1 MGRNPSAGHCR
12 QEVDAPGPNL
22 FRSTDEKEYAL
33 TMRVAAERPGRKSE
47 GSGSRP
53 AIGLGIL
60 GCGDL
65 TQQAV
70 LPHLAQPDALPLA
83 RVAAI
88 CSRTLE
94 RAQSVAE
101 RYHIPR
107 VTTEYEALLADEA
120 VEAVLIL
127 TPARLHFQQALAAV
141 RAGKHVYVQKPLTE
155 SLQEALTL
163 EREVQRQG
171 VRAVAAPGQALNPLV
186 PRLREAIKSGAVGA
200 PFWAN
205 APAPGWGGRDID
217 FTTNPAWYFR
227 EGAGP
232 FRDMAVYALHLL
244 IALFGPV
251 RRVCA
256 MQTISAQR
264 RSWNGR
270 PFIVTAP
277 DNVVAQL
284 DFGDGLLASV
294 GAQWCQGGP
303 RAQPFF
309 FGVYGLE
316 GSLECV
322 KTVGAWPTGCD
333 LRRADNESARFEL
346 QPEES
351 PLLAGPHAGPSL
363 HVWADLLHL
372 FECIHSRQEP
382 EAGVGP
388 ARHVVEILEATARA
402 AETGQTQ
409 ILETGL

>member
-1 MGRNPSAGHCR
+1 MP
-12 QEVDAPGPNL
+12 D
-22 FRSTDEKEYAL
+22 
-33 TMRVAAERPGRKSE
+33 
-47 GSGSRP
+47 GSRRYPVADETCPGQITEGKQP
-53 AIGLGIL
+53 AMRIAGEQLGDAARSVQQRPIGLGIV

-65 TQQAV
+65 AQQAV

-83 RVAAI
+83 RVAVL
-88 CSRTLE
+88 CSRTLD
-94 RAQSVAE
+94 RAQSLAE
-101 RYHIPR
+101 RYHVPH
-107 VTTEYEALLADEA
+107 VTADFEALLADQA

-141 RAGKHVYVQKPLTE
+141 RAGKHVYVQKPVTE
-155 SLQEALTL
+155 ALQEALTL

-171 VRAVAAPGQALNPLV
+171 VRLVAAPGQVLNPLV
-186 PRLREAIKSGAVGA
+186 PHLREALQSGTIG
-200 PFWAN
+200 PLFWAN
-205 APAPGWGGRDID
+205 APAPGWGGRDIP
-217 FTTNPAWYFR
+217 FSTNPAWYFR
-227 EGAGP
+227 EGSGP

-256 MQTISAQR
+256 MQTISAKR

-270 PFIVTAP
+270 PFLVMTP

-294 GAQWCQGGP
+294 GAQWCHGGP
-303 RAQPFF
+303 RAQPFL

-322 KTVGAWPTGCD
+322 EAVGAWPTVCE
-333 LRRADNESARFEL
+333 LRRGNGELLPLEL
-346 QPEES
+346 QPDDV

-363 HVWADLLHL
+363 HIWADLLHL
-372 FECIHSRQEP
+372 FDCIRGQREP
-382 EAGVGP
+382 VAGISP
-388 ARHVVEILEATARA
+388 ARHVIEILEATERA

-409 ILETGL
+409 VLETVP

>member
-1 MGRNPSAGHCR
+1 MRAPS
-12 QEVDAPGPNL
+12 
-22 FRSTDEKEYAL
+22 
-33 TMRVAAERPGRKSE
+33 ERPSE
-47 GSGSRP
+47 KTSRAAARQP
-53 AIGLGIL
+53 IGLGIL
-60 GCGDL
+60 GGGDL
-65 TQQAV
+65 AQQAV

-83 RVAAI
+83 RVAAL

-94 RAQSVAE
+94 RARSLGE
-101 RYHIPR
+101 RYHVPH
-107 VTTEYEALLADEA
+107 VTTDYEALLADDA

-155 SLQEALTL
+155 ALQEALTL

-171 VRAVAAPGQALNPLV
+171 VRLVAAPGQVLNPLV
-186 PRLREAIKSGAVGA
+186 PRLREVIQSGSIG
-200 PFWAN
+200 PLFWAN
-205 APAPGWGGRDID
+205 APAPSWGGRDIP
-217 FTTNPAWYFR
+217 FSSNPAWYFR
-227 EGAGP
+227 EGGGP

-256 MQTISAQR
+256 MQAISAKQ

-270 PFIVTAP
+270 PFLVMAP

-294 GAQWCQGGP
+294 GAQWCQSG
-303 RAQPFF
+303 AQARPFF

-322 KTVGAWPTGCD
+322 QAVGSWPTACE
-333 LRRADNESARFEL
+333 LRRGGGEVERIELSA
-346 QPEES
+346 EEA
-351 PLLAGPHAGPSL
+351 PLLSGPHAGPSV

-372 FECIHSRQEP
+372 FDCIRAQREP
-382 EAGVGP
+382 EASVGP
-388 ARHVVEILEATARA
+388 ARHVVEVLEATTRA

-409 ILETGL
+409 VLETGL

>member
-1 MGRNPSAGHCR
+1 MSAGG
-12 QEVDAPGPNL
+12 GP
-22 FRSTDEKEYAL
+22 SIGP
-33 TMRVAAERPGRKSE
+33 AAR
-47 GSGSRP
+47 SRP
-53 AIGLGIL
+53 SRPIGLGVV

-65 TQQAV
+65 AQQAV

-88 CSRTLE
+88 CSRTLD
-94 RAQSVAE
+94 RAQAVAE
-101 RYHIPR
+101 RYHVPH
-107 VTTEYEALLADEA
+107 VTTDLEALLADKA

-155 SLQEALTL
+155 SLPEALTL
-163 EREVQRQG
+163 EREVHRQG
-171 VRAVAAPGQALNPLV
+171 IRLVAAPGQALNPLL
-186 PRLREAIKSGAVGA
+186 PRLHESIQAGTIG
-200 PFWAN
+200 PLFWAN
-205 APAPGWGGRDID
+205 APAPSWGGRDIA
-217 FTTNPAWYFR
+217 FTSNPAWFFR
-227 EGAGP
+227 EGGGP

-256 MQTISAQR
+256 MQTISAKR

-270 PFIVTAP
+270 PFLVMAP

-303 RAQPFF
+303 RAQAFQL
-309 FGVYGLE
+309 GVYGLE
-316 GSLECV
+316 GSLESV
-322 KTVGAWPTGCD
+322 ESVGSWPTAFEV
-333 LRRADNESARFEL
+333 RRGDEVERIEL
-346 QPEES
+346 QPEEA
-351 PLLAGPHAGPSL
+351 PVLAGPHAGPSV

-372 FECIHSRQEP
+372 FECISDQREP
-382 EAGVGP
+382 VAGVGP
-388 ARHVVEILEATARA
+388 ARHVVEILEATVRA

-409 ILETGL
+409 VLETGV